1 MLFKVTHISLT
12 GHRRRARVTAQSV
25 ADAMDQVDREWGD
38 ARALACL
45 RMVARP
51 VLRVVPSIHPAN
63 NRTTTTRRQACVI

>member
-1 MLFKVTHISLT
+1 MLFTVTHINVA

-45 RMVARP
+45 RMAARP
-51 VLRVVPSIHPAN
+51 VLRVVAQQPQQMR
-63 NRTTTTRRQACVI
+63 RTACVS